1 MDSKRAQNEKLIL
14 YTRNW
19 CGYCE
24 LVKRAA
30 QELGL
35 TLEERNIWENPEWS
49 SELINAQGRLTVPVL
64 RHDTANQISEWIS
77 ESSVIIQFLT
87 NYHERAADRSA
98 GR

>member
-1 MDSKRAQNEKLIL
+1 MDAKRAQNETLIL
-14 YTRNW
+14 YTRDW

-24 LVKRAA
+24 RVKRAA

-35 TLEERNIWENPEWS
+35 TLEERNIWKNPDWS
-49 SELINAQGRLTVPVL
+49 SELADAQGRLTVPVL

>member
-1 MDSKRAQNEKLIL
+1 MDMKRAQNETLIL
-14 YTRNW
+14 YTRDW

-35 TLEERNIWENPEWS
+35 TLEERNIWESPDWS
-49 SELINAQGRLTVPVL
+49 SQLADAQGRLTVPVL
-64 RHDTANQISEWIS
+64 RHDTADQISEWIS
-77 ESSVIIQFLT
+77 ESSVIIQFLM

-98 GR
+98 SR